1 MALGQLHSETPL
13 SCSLE
18 LNLCSL
24 FKTKQKITDLL
35 WQRQAG
41 ECVYEWRERHKLM
54 WVLKAGG
61 QPELSALQR
70 VCIAEITMVYSSMTI
85 KSLIFLDPGS
95 CVLCVRFL
103 STT

>member
-1 MALGQLHSETPL
+1 
-13 SCSLE
+13 
-18 LNLCSL
+18 
-24 FKTKQKITDLL
+24 
-35 WQRQAG
+35 
-41 ECVYEWRERHKLM
+41 M

-70 VCIAEITMVYSSMTI
+70 VCIAEITTVYSSMTI
-85 KSLIFLDPGS
+85 KSLIFVDPGS